1 MRYAPVLKLPES
13 FNNPAANAFFE
24 KMDAV
29 FTEILQKD
37 AFFDRKKIGK
47 KMEKV
52 RGKNISSDFVCK
64 KIRCFCIK

>member
-37 AFFDRKKIGK
+37 AFSTGK
-47 KMEKV
+47 K
-52 RGKNISSDFVCK
+52 
-64 KIRCFCIK
+64 